1 MIKSPKSSCEC
12 FRNRAIVADRVVDRR
27 LRDRLS
33 SGALF
38 FVDFIFAHGVFFT
51 FRVCHARDLA
61 GELVNGDDGGGPPV
75 GVYGKVAS
83 NSEDGVARV
92 PLYTSN
98 THILPLIRL
107 LIRN

>member
-1 MIKSPKSSCEC
+1 MIKSPKSSRGC
-12 FRNRAIVADRVVDRR
+12 FMFHRAIVADRVVER

-38 FVDFIFAHGVFFT
+38 FVDLIFAHGVFFT

-61 GELVNGDDGGGPPV
+61 WELVNGDDGGGPPV
-75 GVYGKVAS
+75 GVYGKLRLEMRMAWPMC
-83 NSEDGVARV
+83 

-98 THILPLIRL
+98 IHIFPDIRL
-107 LIRN
+107 FIQN